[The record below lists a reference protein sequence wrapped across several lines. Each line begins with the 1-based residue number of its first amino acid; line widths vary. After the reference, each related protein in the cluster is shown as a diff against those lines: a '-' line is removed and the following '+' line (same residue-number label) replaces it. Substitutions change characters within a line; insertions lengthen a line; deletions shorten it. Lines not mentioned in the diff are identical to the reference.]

1 MPSETSTAN
10 TSRSRGGVDICAQTC
25 GRIDRGRPTGLP
37 VAPIRLRRRERT
49 DGPRTPTDLREDPR
63 TRNDVQ
69 DADES
74 LASLISGRTCS
85 ARKLKP
91 GRAGS
96 VLVAT
101 SPRRCDQPTAAD
113 RPGTRQNQRP
123 LDDPRHHVK
132 PRAGIRDHTSAAEQY
147 HHQPTRQDCLL
158 DGSPGIAPRTGGRI
172 GQTGPRWRD
181 DLDLIDTH
189 PPAG

>member
-1 MPSETSTAN
+1 M
-10 TSRSRGGVDICAQTC
+10 RRFDICAQTWRADRSRT
-25 GRIDRGRPTGLP
+25 GDWSARGTIDFVVENGQWFADPNRSS
-37 VAPIRLRRRERT
+37 RRS
-49 DGPRTPTDLREDPR
+49 R

-69 DADES
+69 DADEIG
-74 LASLISGRTCS
+74 LFDLGAKARS
-85 ARKLKP
+85 AREST
-91 GRAGS
+91 GRARS